1 MRLSFLILTVFLFSA
16 CTTTPEVSPSTENTT
31 EEKIQSNQS
40 AAIYAQDEYKKLQV
54 QREKEYS

>member
-16 CTTTPEVSPSTENTT
+16 CTPTPEVASSAEHATEK
-31 EEKIQSNQS
+31 KIQSNQS
-40 AAIYAQDEYKKLQV
+40 AAMYAQDEYKKLQA